1 MLNIHTYRH
10 IYVSTCIYSYAA
22 GKAGKKLHVFLQ
34 HTYKNDVIIME
45 PHLNIL
51 KNSLTGY

>member
-45 PHLNIL
+45 PHLDIL